1 MEGPRAL
8 VLGNAAEQR
17 AGAVQSLL
25 YRGQAPC
32 EAEIRDHWKGARKVL
47 QNLDKKVNDWV
58 SDHEKLGAGGF

>member
-25 YRGQAPC
+25 YRGWAPC
-32 EAEIRDHWKGARKVL
+32 EAEMRDHWKGAR
-47 QNLDKKVNDWV
+47 
-58 SDHEKLGAGGF
+58 